1 MSSPE
6 VRARESRTIRTGD
19 RVSPYWS
26 RENWDESNKPTE
38 NGGGG
43 KGSIGYYSISSS
55 AIGRYGVVRESVAHA
70 SSQLCRPCVKERL
83 CILLYLEVIIQIP
96 FERD

>member
-1 MSSPE
+1 MLNNVFASQ
-6 VRARESRTIRTGD
+6 RSRVNQRIALFYF
-19 RVSPYWS
+19 V
-26 RENWDESNKPTE
+26 
-38 NGGGG
+38 
-43 KGSIGYYSISSS
+43 ISHRSLRS
-55 AIGRYGVVRESVAHA
+55 GTRESVAHA